1 MNDRTK
7 IRRQD
12 DADTTHTKGHDMN
25 VMKHSPGRFLQA
37 LVMGKGRP
45 EVAMAWAESQGQW
58 LDRPVIVAALKAAVG
73 GTVSGDFSGARSTIS
88 DAFLEAM
95 RGDSIPL
102 RLAVRRVPM
111 LTRIY
116 ANTSGVLASQVAQ
129 GGPIP
134 TLKGTW
140 TPTTLTPKK
149 CAGLVVQ
156 TEELAKSTD
165 PGAPLA
171 LVDDLA
177 KAVAAEENR
186 TFLAPTV
193 TGSILDGAPNFTST
207 GATLTG
213 VDADLRALV
222 DRVPAAFRAGTV
234 FVMTMET
241 ATYLGTL
248 RDTTGAAAYPN
259 IGPQG
264 GKLVGVD
271 VLISDA
277 CMEPGSPP
285 TRIIAL
291 VAASE
296 IYWAQGTV
304 ELLTS
309 TQATLEMTDAPTG
322 NSATGNA
329 GTTSLVSMFQANAIA
344 TRAIRESSWYARS
357 GAAAYVTVGY

>member
-1 MNDRTK
+1 MN
-7 IRRQD
+7 
-12 DADTTHTKGHDMN
+12 A
-25 VMKHSPGRFLQA
+25 MKHAAGRYLQA
-37 LVMGKGRP
+37 LVMGKGNP
-45 EVAMAWAESQGQW
+45 ELAAAFAEGQGQW
-58 LDRPVIVAALKAAVG
+58 LDRPVVVAALKAAVA

-102 RLAVRRVPM
+102 RLAMRRVPM
-111 LTRIY
+111 HTRIY
-116 ANTSGVLASQVAQ
+116 ANTSGVLASQIAQ
-129 GGPIP
+129 GAPIP
-134 TLKGTW
+134 VLKGTW

-186 TFLAPTV
+186 TFLSPTV
-193 TGSILDGAPNFTST
+193 TGSILDGAPNFAST
-207 GATLTG
+207 GATVTG

-241 ATYLGTL
+241 AVYLGTL

-264 GKLVGVD
+264 GVLLGLP
-271 VLISDA
+271 VLITDA

-296 IYWAQGTV
+296 IYWAQGGV
-304 ELLTS
+304 ELLSS

-329 GTTSLVSMFQANAIA
+329 GTTSLVSMFQANAVA
-344 TRAIRESSWYARS
+344 TRAIRESAWYAKS
-357 GAAAYVTVGY
+357 GSTAWLTTSY